1 MLPQK
6 ISNAEIV
13 VVVGADA
20 EDVPSS
26 IAENLFA
33 VVVVEH
39 EENERCCGNRIPSFC
54 QNTDTH
60 SQTKV
65 SLHAIINIDNHGHFK
80 IIVQR

>member
-26 IAENLFA
+26 IVEYPVD
-33 VVVVEH
+33 VVVVVVAGEC
-39 EENERCCGNRIPSFC
+39 ENKERRSGTVEGSHTR
-54 QNTDTH
+54 
-60 SQTKV
+60 
-65 SLHAIINIDNHGHFK
+65 
-80 IIVQR
+80 